1 MKEVPRKSVSGGRS
15 FTERNVIKA
24 DGLRTPSARPR
35 TLGQGA
41 AAGGRRSMLAG
52 QAFRISSQSPL
63 RETRR
68 STSVSILGI
77 ELGRKVIAG
86 FGRDERRG
94 EGQTALCVERENHAW
109 DNPTRLIFIKRGCQT
124 RAQRTNFSFG
134 NCLRGHAS
142 DERETS
148 DSGSMRNVRWSQG
161 PHWRAL
167 PCIVDFSFKKE
178 PRTNTQRP
186 NPRASDFRSCPRFR
200 FLSPFRVKL

>member
-1 MKEVPRKSVSGGRS
+1 
-15 FTERNVIKA
+15 
-24 DGLRTPSARPR
+24 
-35 TLGQGA
+35 
-41 AAGGRRSMLAG
+41 MLAG